1 MVAYHFG
8 VSGSILRRLSAPRQ
22 IVLHWGKSQ
31 TYNKAPLVS
40 SDDGQREGHPL
51 GEGGGW
57 GWGGGREIWSI
68 PCSLTR
74 SLSQAS

>member
-8 VSGSILRRLSAPRQ
+8 VSGSILRRLGEPRQ
-22 IVLHWGKSQ
+22 IVLHWGESQ

-51 GEGGGW
+51 GEG
-57 GWGGGREIWSI
+57 
-68 PCSLTR
+68 
-74 SLSQAS
+74 